1 MRKAAS
7 RLSPRSTTETP
18 TTYYWIM
25 SELETRE
32 LREDILAGL
41 DLSFEKLV
49 AEKKKTNSELAF
61 AQNGEVV
68 KVKAVEI

>member
-1 MRKAAS
+1 
-7 RLSPRSTTETP
+7 
-18 TTYYWIM
+18 M